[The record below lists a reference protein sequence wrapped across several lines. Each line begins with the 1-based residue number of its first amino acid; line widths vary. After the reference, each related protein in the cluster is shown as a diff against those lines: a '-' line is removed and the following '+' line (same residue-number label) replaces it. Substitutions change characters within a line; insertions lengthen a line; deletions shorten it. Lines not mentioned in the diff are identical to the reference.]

1 MVAGSFNCIIDA
13 ETIIY
18 IEIILKSSMFEN
30 FLVRFYL
37 FIYTFSIRDR
47 IASITIG
54 TFFLAEKKSL
64 DEQTHVRNI
73 G

>member
-1 MVAGSFNCIIDA
+1 
-13 ETIIY
+13 
-18 IEIILKSSMFEN
+18 MFEN